1 MPIPVPIKLSLK
13 KDEHLQITWPD
24 GRVITYPIGY
34 LRSHCP
40 CALCKEMRNATPP
53 PAKKSL
59 SLNILPGN
67 YTQPLA
73 VTSAEMVGN
82 YALRLHWSDNHA
94 SGIYSFSYLD
104 EIAPHSY

>member
-1 MPIPVPIKLSLK
+1 MAVPTKLSLK

-24 GRVITYPIGY
+24 GHVATYPIAY

-40 CALCKEMRNATPP
+40 CALCKQVRDAP
-53 PAKKSL
+53 PAPAVKSTR
-59 SLNILPGN
+59 LNILPGN
-67 YTQPLA
+67 YTKPLA

-94 SGIYSFSYLD
+94 SGIYSFTYLAQI
-104 EIAPHSY
+104 EPRP